1 MKASALCAVAKVA
14 VDRADGQLEAF
25 MGRKFVSNQLLKYIA
40 DRYQTIPTM
49 YYMILARYQVILAR
63 YHEPGTKMSSLVVPP
78 STSHAGARRRR
89 PHPPLSTPQ
98 WSLSAAAAPLSSTPH
113 AELIR

>member
-49 YYMILARYQVILAR
+49 YYMILARYQVIHVR
-63 YHEPGTKMSSLVVPP
+63 YQAIPT
-78 STSHAGARRRR
+78 TY
-89 PHPPLSTPQ
+89 
-98 WSLSAAAAPLSSTPH
+98 
-113 AELIR
+113 